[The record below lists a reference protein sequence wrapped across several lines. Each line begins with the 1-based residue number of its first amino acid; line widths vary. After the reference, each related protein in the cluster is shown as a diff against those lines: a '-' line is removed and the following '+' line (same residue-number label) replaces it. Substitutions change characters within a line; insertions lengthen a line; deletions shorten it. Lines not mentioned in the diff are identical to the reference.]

1 MGYTYIRIEIKV
13 SHFVHAFLIFLLGEG
28 LSSLVKGGALFAW
41 VFLVATA
48 IAIAVN
54 DREPSVVVVL
64 VILTTTANTTCT
76 TPRRI
81 RLSG

>member
-1 MGYTYIRIEIKV
+1 MEYTYIRIEIKV

-41 VFLVATA
+41 VFLVA